1 MTSKKKNIM
10 SVTEVSEICGVT
22 RATIWRWIKSGQLQ
36 AATTAGGHHRIM
48 SSDLQSFMRK
58 KKMPVRYRGRDKKR
72 ILIVDDDDS
81 IRKFFSRIL
90 DRGDMEL
97 AYAADGFDAGIKTI
111 KFEPDL
117 VILDLLMPEMNGF
130 AVCRKIKENSDT
142 ANIKIIAIS
151 GYNTK
156 ENIDRIYQ
164 LGADDFCA
172 KPLNMQAIIMA
183 IDNLLK

>member
-1 MTSKKKNIM
+1 MTTSQNIM
-10 SVTEVSEICGVT
+10 SVTEASKICGVT
-22 RATIWRWIKSGQLQ
+22 RATIWRWIKAGQLQ
-36 AATTAGGHHRIM
+36 AATTAGGHHRIL
-48 SSDLQSFMRK
+48 SSDLQYFMDK
-58 KKMPVRYRGRDKKR
+58 KKMPVRFRGRNKKR

-90 DRGDMEL
+90 DHEDMEL

-111 KFEPDL
+111 QFEPDL
-117 VILDLLMPEMNGF
+117 VILDLFMPEMNGF
-130 AVCRKIKENSDT
+130 AVCQKIKKNNDT

-164 LGADDFCA
+164 CGANIFCP
-172 KPLNMQAIIMA
+172 KPLNKKTIIKA